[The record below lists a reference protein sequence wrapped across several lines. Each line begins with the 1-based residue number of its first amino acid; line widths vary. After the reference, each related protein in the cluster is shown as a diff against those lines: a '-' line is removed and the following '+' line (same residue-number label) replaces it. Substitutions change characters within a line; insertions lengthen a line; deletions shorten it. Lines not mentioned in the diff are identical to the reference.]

1 MTVRDDGA
9 TLNGKV
15 HFGDIP
21 LPAQVVL
28 LTDKPRAPVFLP
40 VSSDGIFSIS
50 GLAPGAYRIF
60 AVDSSADFDYQDP
73 AFLAKIS
80 SKIQEVTLAPKQS
93 ASINLGL
100 AAVGESAP

>member
-1 MTVRDDGA
+1 MEGLGRTG
-9 TLNGKV
+9 
-15 HFGDIP
+15 GDKGYFH
-21 LPAQVVL
+21 LGQS
-28 LTDKPRAPVFLP
+28 T
-40 VSSDGIFSIS
+40 S